1 MRILIVSKALV
12 NGVYQRKLEELARL
26 PDVELL
32 AVVPPFWHENRV
44 GVLQLERRFVE
55 GYQLVV
61 EPMWFNGH
69 HHVHFYPGLG
79 KHIARFRPDILH
91 IDEEPYNL
99 VTAHAALLGR
109 RYGAR
114 ILFFTWQNLYRR
126 YPPPFSWF
134 EQLNY
139 RLASAAVAG
148 NHEAADVLRRKGF
161 RGPLAVIPQ
170 FGVDPEL
177 FRPMTV
183 ARAAVPTIGF
193 VGRLVPEKGAD
204 LLIRALAQL
213 PGRVQLEIVGD
224 GIERTRLELLA
235 TELGVR
241 DRVLFRGGVPP
252 ALMPEALNRF
262 DVLVVPSRTRRNWK
276 EQFGRVIIEAMSCG
290 VPVVGSSSGEIPHVI
305 GDPSLVFPEDD
316 VDALVRL
323 LRNLLADPDRLRQL
337 GEAGR
342 RRVLAHYTQRRI
354 AEQYYA
360 VYQAMLAARRFESQ
374 VTEEG

>member
-44 GVLQLERRFVE
+44 GVLQLERRYVE

-61 EPMWFNGH
+61 ESMWFNGH

-161 RGPLAVIPQ
+161 RGPLAIIPQ

-241 DRVLFRGGVPP
+241 DCVLFRGGVPP

>member
-1 MRILIVSKALV
+1 MRILILSKALV

-26 PDVELL
+26 PEVELL
-32 AVVPPFWHENRV
+32 AVVPPAWIESRV
-44 GVLQLERRFVE
+44 GVLQLERRFVN

-69 HHVHFYPGLG
+69 HHLHFYPGLG

-99 VTAHAALLGR
+99 VTAHAALVGK
-109 RYGAR
+109 RYGAQ

-134 EQLNY
+134 ERLNY

-148 NHEAADVLRRKGF
+148 NHEAAEVLRRKGY

-170 FGVDPEL
+170 FGVDPEI
-177 FRPMTV
+177 FRPLPVPRSDT
-183 ARAAVPTIGF
+183 PTIGF

-204 LLIRALAQL
+204 LVIRALARL
-213 PGRVQLEIVGD
+213 PGRVQLEIVGE
-224 GIERTRLELLA
+224 GVERTRLEMLA

-241 DRVLFRGGVPP
+241 DRVVFRGGVPP
-252 ALMPEALNRF
+252 ALMPEVLNRF
-262 DVLVVPSRTRRNWK
+262 HLLVVPSRTRRNWK
-276 EQFGRVIIEAMSCG
+276 EQFGRVIIEALSCG
-290 VPVVGSSSGEIPHVI
+290 VPVIGSSSGEIPQVI
-305 GDPSLVFPEDD
+305 GDPALVFPEDD

-323 LRNLLADPDRLRQL
+323 LGDLLADLERLRRL

-360 VYQAMLAARRFESQ
+360 VYQSMLAARRFGSTA
-374 VTEEG
+374 TERS

>member
-44 GVLQLERRFVE
+44 GVLQLERRYVE

-323 LRNLLADPDRLRQL
+323 LRNLLADPERRRQL

>member
-1 MRILIVSKALV
+1 MRILILSKALV

-26 PDVELL
+26 PEVELL
-32 AVVPPFWHENRV
+32 AVVPPAWIESRV
-44 GVLQLERRFVE
+44 GVLQLERRFVN

-69 HHVHFYPGLG
+69 HHLHFYPGLG

-99 VTAHAALLGR
+99 VTAHAALVGK
-109 RYGAR
+109 RYGAQ

-134 EQLNY
+134 ERLNY

-148 NHEAADVLRRKGF
+148 NHEAAEVLRRKGY

-170 FGVDPEL
+170 FGVDPEI
-177 FRPMTV
+177 FRPLPVPRSDT
-183 ARAAVPTIGF
+183 PTIGF

-204 LLIRALAQL
+204 LVIRALARL
-213 PGRVQLEIVGD
+213 PGRVQLEIVGE
-224 GIERTRLELLA
+224 GVERTRLEMLA

-241 DRVLFRGGVPP
+241 DRVVFRGGVPP
-252 ALMPEALNRF
+252 ALMPEVLNRF
-262 DVLVVPSRTRRNWK
+262 HLLVVPSRTRRNWK
-276 EQFGRVIIEAMSCG
+276 EQFGRVIIEALSCG
-290 VPVVGSSSGEIPHVI
+290 VPVIGSSSGEIPQVI
-305 GDPSLVFPEDD
+305 GDPALVFPEDD

-323 LRNLLADPDRLRQL
+323 LRDLLADLERLRRL

-360 VYQAMLAARRFESQ
+360 VYQSMLAARRFGSTA
-374 VTEEG
+374 TERS

>member
-44 GVLQLERRFVE
+44 GVLQLERRYVE

-69 HHVHFYPGLG
+69 HHVHFYPGFG

-183 ARAAVPTIGF
+183 VRAAVPTIGF

-290 VPVVGSSSGEIPHVI
+290 VPVVGSLSGEIPHVI

-323 LRNLLADPDRLRQL
+323 LRNLFADPDRLRQL

>member
-1 MRILIVSKALV
+1 MRVLIVSKALV

-26 PDVELL
+26 PDIELL
-32 AVVPPFWHENRV
+32 AVVPPAWHEHRV
-44 GVLQLERRFVE
+44 GVLQLERRYVQ
-55 GYQLVV
+55 GYQLAV
-61 EPMWFNGH
+61 ESMWFNGH
-69 HHVHFYPGLG
+69 HHIHFYPGLG
-79 KHIARFRPDILH
+79 HHIARFRPDILH

-99 VTAHAALLGR
+99 VTVHAALLGR
-109 RYGAR
+109 RYGAQ
-114 ILFFTWQNLYRR
+114 ILFFTWQNLFRR

-134 EQLNY
+134 ERLNY

-148 NHEAADVLRRKGF
+148 NHEAAEVLRRKGY

-183 ARAAVPTIGF
+183 ERSSELTIGF

-204 LLIRALAQL
+204 LVIRALALL
-213 PGRVQLEIVGD
+213 PGRVRLEIIGE

-235 TELGVR
+235 TQLGVR
-241 DRVLFRGGVPP
+241 DRVVFRGSVPP
-252 ALMPEALNRF
+252 ASMPEALNRL
-262 DVLVVPSRTRRNWK
+262 DLLVVPSRTQRNWK

-290 VPVVGSSSGEIPHVI
+290 VPVIGSSSGEIPHVI

-316 VDALVRL
+316 LGALVRL
-323 LRNLLADPDRLRQL
+323 LQRLLAEPERLRQL

-360 VYQAMLAARRFESQ
+360 VYQAMLAARRFETPA
-374 VTEEG
+374 VERG

>member
-12 NGVYQRKLEELARL
+12 NGVYQRKLEELARF

-32 AVVPPFWHENRV
+32 AVVPPYWHENRV
-44 GVLQLERRFVE
+44 GVLQLERRYVE

-99 VTAHAALLGR
+99 VTIHAALLGR
-109 RYGAR
+109 YYGAR

-126 YPPPFSWF
+126 YPPPFAWF

-139 RLASAAVAG
+139 RLVSAAVAG

-177 FRPMTV
+177 FRPMAV

-204 LLIRALAQL
+204 LVIRALAQL

-241 DRVLFRGGVPP
+241 DRVLFRGGMPP

-290 VPVVGSSSGEIPHVI
+290 VPVVGSSSGEIPYVI
-305 GDPSLVFPEDD
+305 GDPSLIFPEDD

-323 LRNLLADPDRLRQL
+323 LRSLLADPDRRRRL

-374 VTEEG
+374 MTKEG

>member
-44 GVLQLERRFVE
+44 GVLQLERRYVE

-323 LRNLLADPDRLRQL
+323 LRNLLADPERLRQL